1 VTDSG
6 EDLLQLAGSRPREA
20 LALARTVLDGRPDP
34 RQASIAHQAAG
45 IVLRDTGDVDA
56 GVRELRAAASI
67 ARRSGLTDREADAQC
82 SLGVALIFTGRTAQ
96 GLAAF
101 DRAIRQASDL
111 LLGRVLY
118 RRAIALWTLDRYAA
132 ALADVRRAVDL
143 LERADDLVW
152 TARAVNARG
161 VLHMNVGNPARADA
175 DFVAAGRLY
184 EHTSQELESIYT
196 VSNRG
201 QAAFRLG
208 DLPAALS
215 FFDQAAA
222 RRRQLEVPGP
232 ELSRAR
238 CAVLRAAG
246 LTTDALHEADEAVR
260 EIVRT
265 NGQSTKRADLLLTA
279 ADCALAAGQPT
290 VAIDRAQAA
299 CRLFRLQQRAEFL
312 AQAQLMLAQARYAV
326 GPASGRLLSAAD
338 RAASRLD
345 DSKSREA
352 ARAHLLAGRIA
363 LDLGRAGAA
372 ERHLTAAAA
381 GRRRGPAIARA
392 SGWLSAALLAEAAG
406 QPRRML
412 ASCRRGLDVLDE
424 YRWTLGA
431 SELRAQ
437 ATAHGRELAAL
448 ALRHA
453 AHANRPRS
461 FLSWAERWRAT
472 AMTVPAVRPSADPEL
487 NADLAALRAV
497 TTRIDEARA
506 EGKPTAGFERDQV
519 RLEGAVRAR
528 SLRTRGGPDS
538 GRSGVDISE
547 LLDRLGRVQLVEI
560 VDIDGELHVLACQA
574 GRVRQLRAGRTE
586 DAIRAAE
593 FGGFALR
600 RLARRR
606 AGVDPQSALAVLDVA
621 GPRLQEAL
629 LGPAGDILD
638 DGPVVIVPPARLHA
652 IPWALLPALASRA
665 FSVAPSAAAWL
676 RANMSP
682 PPGQRKVTLAC
693 GPGLTTGGA
702 EVPELARLY
711 PDATVLSGPQA
722 TAERVLDA
730 LDGVWLAH
738 VAAHGRFRADSPL
751 FSSLR
756 MHNGPLTVYD
766 FEQLDRAPYRLI
778 LSSCDSAM
786 LAPAGADELLG
797 LVASLLPLGTAG
809 LVAGVVQLND
819 SAVVPLMV
827 ALHERLRAGQ
837 SLAEALLGAR
847 DRFDCDPAERAA
859 ALSLLAL
866 GAG

>member
-1 VTDSG
+1 VTDGG

-20 LALARTVLDGRPDP
+20 LARARTVLNGRPDP
-34 RQASIAHQAAG
+34 RQASIARQAAG

-67 ARRSGLTDREADAQC
+67 ARRSGLADREADVQC
-82 SLGVALIFTGRTAQ
+82 SLGVALIFAGRTAQ

-101 DRAIRQASDL
+101 DRAIRQVSNL
-111 LLGRVLY
+111 GLGRVLY
-118 RRAIALWTLDRYAA
+118 RRAVALWTLDRYAA
-132 ALADVRRAVDL
+132 ALEDLRRAVDL
-143 LERADDLVW
+143 LERADDVVW

-184 EHTSQELESIYT
+184 AETSQELESVYT

-208 DLPAALS
+208 DLPVALS

-222 RRRQLEVPGP
+222 RFRQLDVPAP

-312 AQAQLMLAQARYAV
+312 TQAQLMLAQARYVV
-326 GPASGRLLSAAD
+326 GPASGRLLAAAD

-363 LDLGRAGAA
+363 LDLGRAGEA

-406 QPRRML
+406 QQRRML

-424 YRWTLGA
+424 HRWTLGA
-431 SELRAQ
+431 AELRAQ

-453 AHANRPRS
+453 AYASRPRS
-461 FLSWAERWRAT
+461 FLAWAERWRAT
-472 AMTVPAVRPSADPEL
+472 AMTVPAVRPSADQEL

-497 TTRIDEARA
+497 TTRMDEALA
-506 EGKPTAGFERDQV
+506 DGKPTAGLEREQV

-528 SLRTRGGPDS
+528 SLRARGEPES
-538 GRSGVDISE
+538 SHSGVDVAE

-560 VDIDGELHVLACQA
+560 VDVDGELHVLTGQA
-574 GRVRQLRAGRTE
+574 GRVRQFLAGRTE
-586 DAIRAAE
+586 DAVLAAE
-593 FGGFALR
+593 FASFALR

-606 AGVDPQSALAVLDVA
+606 AGADPQSALAVLDVA

-629 LGPAGDILD
+629 LGPAAGMLD
-638 DGPVVIVPPARLHA
+638 DGPVVVVPPARLHA
-652 IPWALLPALASRA
+652 IPWAVLPALTSRPV
-665 FSVAPSAAAWL
+665 SVAPSAAAWL
-676 RANMSP
+676 RARAST
-682 PPGQRKVTLAC
+682 PPGRRQVALAC
-693 GPGLTTGGA
+693 GPGLMTGGA
-702 EVPELARLY
+702 EIPAVAGLY
-711 PDATVLSGPQA
+711 PDVAMLTGPEA
-722 TAERVLDA
+722 TAERVLAA
-730 LDGVWLAH
+730 LDGVWLGH

-756 MHNGPLTVYD
+756 MHDGPLTVYD
-766 FEQLDRAPYRLI
+766 FEQLGRAPYRLI

-797 LVASLLPLGTAG
+797 LAASLLPLGTAG
-809 LVAGVVQLND
+809 IVAGVVQIND
-819 SAVVPLMV
+819 YAVVPLMST
-827 ALHERLRAGQ
+827 LHQSLRAGH
-837 SLAEALLGAR
+837 SLAEALAGVR
-847 DRFDCDPAERAA
+847 QCHRTDPAERAA